1 MVGCIEVMSWINV
14 GFVFFFLFYFV
25 KNKNYDYDEND
36 NCCYNVIRYINI

>member
-14 GFVFFFLFYFV
+14 DFVFFFLFYFV